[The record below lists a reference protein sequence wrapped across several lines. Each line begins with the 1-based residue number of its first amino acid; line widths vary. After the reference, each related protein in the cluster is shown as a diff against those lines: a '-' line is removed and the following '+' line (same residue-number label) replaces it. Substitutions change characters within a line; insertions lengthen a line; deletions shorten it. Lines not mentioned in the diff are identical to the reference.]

1 MMFRPPIVQAER
13 FARLPRDLHYE
24 GEPNAW
30 VRTTR
35 PGERL
40 HSFLE
45 GPCFAADGALWLV
58 DVPYGRIFSVSPA
71 GAWTL
76 AFSYDGEPH
85 SLKPWADGRFALVD
99 RKRGLMRFD
108 PTSGTMET
116 LADAFDGAPFKGVS
130 DVAIAPDG
138 DVWFTD
144 PGRTSLSDP
153 TGRLFR
159 YREGSGLQQILSN
172 IPYPNGVALSPDGK
186 FVYVAATRANA
197 VWRLLADAPTP
208 AVPMAGTYIQL
219 SGGLGPDGLAVDARG
234 RLAVAH
240 AQAGRA
246 FLFDALGDPLLEIR
260 IPEGT
265 WATSVAFGRD
275 DSELYIVE
283 ARFGAIWRVNLAAM

>member
-1 MMFRPPIVQAER
+1 MMVRPPIVEATL
-13 FARLPRDLHYE
+13 FAQLPRELHHE

-30 VRTTR
+30 VRMTR

-45 GPCFAADGALWLV
+45 GPCFADDGALWLV
-58 DVPYGRIFSVSPA
+58 DIPYGRIFRIAPN

-76 AFSYDGEPH
+76 ALAYDGEPH
-85 SLKPWADGRFALVD
+85 SLKPWTGGCFALLD
-99 RKRGLMRFD
+99 HKRGLLRFD
-108 PTSGTMET
+108 PALKRM
-116 LADAFDGAPFKGVS
+116 DAIVSDFEGKPFKGVS
-130 DVAIAPDG
+130 DIAIAPNG

-159 YREGSGLQQILSN
+159 YDESSGLQQILAN

-197 VWRLLADAPTP
+197 VWRLFANVP
-208 AVPMAGTYIQL
+208 AATVPMAGIYIQL
-219 SGGLGPDGLAVDARG
+219 SGGLGPDGLAVDSRG

-246 FLFDALGDPLLEIR
+246 FLFDAIGDPLLEIR
-260 IPEGT
+260 IPQGT
-265 WATSVAFGRD
+265 WATSVAFSRD
-275 DSELYIVE
+275 EKELCIIE
-283 ARFGAIWRVNLAAM
+283 AKFGAVWRADVSAI